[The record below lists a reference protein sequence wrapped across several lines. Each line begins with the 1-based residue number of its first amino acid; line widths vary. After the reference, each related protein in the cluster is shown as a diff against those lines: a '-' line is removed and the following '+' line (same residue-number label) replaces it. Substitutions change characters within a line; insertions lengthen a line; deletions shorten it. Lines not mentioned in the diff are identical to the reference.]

1 MKSDFELEYCTGLR
15 KCACC
20 GEMFNKYT
28 PTWKWKWGGRLC
40 CSYHCDSAMWRAAN
54 GKGGQGGDSADQ
66 FVRPE
71 TRGGHQN
78 PITDAERKKILT
90 MWHQGKPRWV
100 IAEAIGRSRSA
111 VDKAILRARREA
123 EGAATAIRKG
133 PRKTSE
139 ETRARIVE
147 MYTQG
152 MSQVRIAK
160 ELHCST
166 STTAKVLAEAFS
178 ATGGI

>member
-1 MKSDFELEYCTGLR
+1 MTEAEYQRSTGLR
-15 KCACC
+15 RCACC
-20 GEMFNKYT
+20 GEIFNKYT

-40 CSYHCDSAMWRAAN
+40 CSYHCYSAMWRAAN
-54 GKGGQGGDSADQ
+54 GKEASGSGADQ
-66 FVRPE
+66 YVRAE

-123 EGAATAIRKG
+123 EGAATAVRTS

-139 ETRARIVE
+139 ETRARIIE

-166 STTAKVLAEAFS
+166 STTSKILAEAF
-178 ATGGI
+178 AAGGI